1 MFPFLKASAE
11 INAQKA
17 KALEEDAKRMQQP
30 LFAANDD
37 KYFNNYFDEEEVTAA
52 NE

>member
-1 MFPFLKASAE
+1 MVPFLKASAE

-17 KALEEDAKRMQQP
+17 KAFADEMKKMA
-30 LFAANDD
+30 LFTPSNDD
-37 KYFNNYFDEEEVTAA
+37 KYNEICHGAQTTKAA

>member
-1 MFPFLKASAE
+1 MVPFLKASAE

-17 KALEEDAKRMQQP
+17 KAFAEDMKKMTFQ
-30 LFAANDD
+30 AASNDD
-37 KYFNNYFDEEEVTAA
+37 KQCSASETEARAA

>member
-1 MFPFLKASAE
+1 MVPFLKASAE

-17 KALEEDAKRMQQP
+17 KAFAEDMKKMT
-30 LFAANDD
+30 LLAASNDD
-37 KYFNNYFDEEEVTAA
+37 KLYSASETEARAA